1 VLIKTIRIMR
11 QTVFGIFDK
20 ASEAQNAVKHLMDQ
34 GFTQNEI
41 DVHSTR
47 EGAET
52 SKTKTE
58 TKSKP
63 KERNSDGYMNFF
75 SNLFAGDD
83 DTARTYSDVARRGS
97 VVTVHTSSAEDS
109 ERAAEIL
116 DRFGAIDVN
125 EKAAKYRAEGTFGT
139 NQTGNM
145 GNTADANSIPVIEE
159 EMEVGKRRVETGG
172 VRLRSRIIER
182 PVEETLRLREEHVNV
197 ERNPVDRPATDADL
211 QNFKEGETTFTEHA
225 EKPVVNKEARVVE
238 EVNLNKETKDRE
250 RTIRDS
256 VRKTEVDVKKTSKDE
271 ERRNR

>member
-1 VLIKTIRIMR
+1 MLIKTIRIMR
-11 QTVFGIFDK
+11 QTVFGIFEK
-20 ASEAQNAVKHLMDQ
+20 ASEAQNAVKHLMDE
-34 GFTQNEI
+34 GFTQNAI

-47 EGAET
+47 EGEGT
-52 SKTKTE
+52 TNTKTG

-83 DTARTYSDVARRGS
+83 DTAQTYSDVARRGS
-97 VVTVHTSSAEDS
+97 VVTVHTTSAKES

-125 EKAAKYRAEGTFGT
+125 EKASKYRTEGSAGTDRTGRTGDAE
-139 NQTGNM
+139 
-145 GNTADANSIPVIEE
+145 SIPVIEE
-159 EMEVGKRRVETGG
+159 KMEVGKRSVETGG

-197 ERNPVDRPATDADL
+197 ERHPVDRPATDADL
-211 QNFKEGETTFTEHA
+211 RNFKEGETTLTEHA
-225 EKPVVNKEARVVE
+225 EEPVVNKEARVVE

-250 RTIRDS
+250 RTVRDS
-256 VRKTEVDVKKTSKDE
+256 VRKTEVDVKKTAKDE